1 MRRYIVFL
9 LLLSGL
15 LAKAQS
21 KTVELYYIAHDGHET
36 ALSEILD
43 QVRRNARYNPDRT
56 VVFYLAN
63 GNKPVW
69 LRVRPEDELE
79 YNRLRETLNEQ
90 TSHNVYPEVDRLMLI
105 DIFSEGRT
113 VPEIGFDSYD
123 RVVFNYYITSGFV
136 AMNYCDALIGRLYWD
151 MELDKLP
158 RTKLEINIFHSPDE
172 KINED
177 KLFGRKNLM
186 GKFPILV
193 DSF

>member
-1 MRRYIVFL
+1 M
-9 LLLSGL
+9 LLLSAGL
-15 LAKAQS
+15 RAGAQS
-21 KTVELYYIAHDGHET
+21 KTLELFYIAHDRHEAELT
-36 ALSEILD
+36 EILD

-63 GNKPVW
+63 GGAPLKVW
-69 LRVRPEDELE
+69 VRPEDELE
-79 YNRLRETLNEQ
+79 YNRFREKLNEQ

-113 VPEIGFDSYD
+113 IPMKGFDAYD
-123 RVVFNYYITSGFV
+123 RVMLNYYITPGFI

-151 MELDKLP
+151 MELDKMP
-158 RTKLEINIFHSPDE
+158 RNKLEINIYHSPEDKIDE
-172 KINED
+172 N

-186 GKFPILV
+186 KNFPILV